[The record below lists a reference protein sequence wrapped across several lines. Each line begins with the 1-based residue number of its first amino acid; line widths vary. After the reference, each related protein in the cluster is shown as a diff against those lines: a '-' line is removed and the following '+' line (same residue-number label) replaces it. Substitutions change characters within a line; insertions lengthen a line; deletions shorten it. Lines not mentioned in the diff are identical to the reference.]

1 MACRSA
7 DGAVLV
13 TLKAGVIVE
22 VPVPHVAPVPYSN
35 WNVVEAVWVE
45 VTCQPQILTVWP
57 VDPVITSVVVAVA
70 GLACAVRLHRI
81 WFVGPATCS
90 ARAGE
95 KGRTAVRSSPRRRNF
110 FMTAVLLV
118 QGGYLLGDGA
128 GAPPPG
134 GCGLPPPPG
143 GFHTKIQPVP
153 GA

>member
-13 TLKAGVIVE
+13 TLKAGVIVL

-35 WNVVEAVWVE
+35 WNVVEVAWFE
-45 VTCQPQILTVWP
+45 VTCHPQILTVWP

-81 WFVGPATCS
+81 WLVGPAMFS
-90 ARAGE
+90 ARAE

-118 QGGYLLGDGA
+118 QGGPLLTRGRYRLSSHPD
-128 GAPPPG
+128 
-134 GCGLPPPPG
+134 
-143 GFHTKIQPVP
+143 
-153 GA
+153 